1 MNTLPTITLD
11 QCVWDRQHNRL
22 VISSTVFTGGFPRQF
37 FVHSPR
43 TGMTVR
49 FGTIG
54 PEDRLYD
61 HDGWDG
67 EQAIYR
73 PIGVVPR
80 IDHAV
85 VTHMF

>member
-1 MNTLPTITLD
+1 MNALPTITLD
-11 QCVWDRQHNRL
+11 QCVWDREHNRL

-37 FVHSPR
+37 FVHSER
-43 TGMTVR
+43 TGTTVR

-54 PEDRLYD
+54 SEDLLYD

-73 PIGVVPR
+73 PIGTVPG